1 MRGGGDGA
9 VSQPQWS
16 EKEVVPEKMAT
27 TNQRNLNPKNL
38 VQNATAELSIE
49 YWIQPMQTL
58 EFTLMPLA
66 VEDGGIPIENLREVL
81 RDESQCLKFAEALAE
96 ALVNSN
102 PDAFWPGKRV
112 GYAIMGCI
120 PPGLR
125 QDQPVRLP

>member
-1 MRGGGDGA
+1 MN
-9 VSQPQWS
+9 QP
-16 EKEVVPEKMAT
+16 E
-27 TNQRNLNPKNL
+27 
-38 VQNATAELSIE
+38 ELSIE
-49 YWIQPMQTL
+49 YWIQPMQTF

-81 RDESQCLKFAEALAE
+81 RDESQYLKFAES
-96 ALVNSN
+96 LVNSN

-125 QDQPVRLP
+125 QDQPVADVKIVEGSTK